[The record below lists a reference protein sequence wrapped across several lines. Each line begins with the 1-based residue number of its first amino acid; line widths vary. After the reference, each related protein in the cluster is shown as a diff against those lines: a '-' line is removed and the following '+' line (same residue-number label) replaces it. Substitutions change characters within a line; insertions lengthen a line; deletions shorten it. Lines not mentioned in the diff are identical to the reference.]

1 MSFCNDF
8 DVRERNET
16 KRKHIMFPLFRL
28 ISTFNWIWYVLPFVS
43 SRFQVSFLGVLFFSM
58 RGMLWSPL
66 WYADFSFAWIGLSLS
81 FLCRFQ
87 FHLVFHL
94 LRFGLVDWNAFILMS
109 VVLVFSHW
117 SNELREK
124 NEGKLDVCITNKLHL
139 IQLKFEMMFRQTYY
153 SMKQINMLTIGRT
166 WNEFR
171 LTKFAVSFLA
181 WRGFLEITKF
191 YTNRAFELY

>member
-8 DVRERNET
+8 DVRERKET

-43 SRFQVSFLGVLFFSM
+43 SRFQVSFLGVLFFSI
-58 RGMLWSPL
+58 PL
-66 WYADFSFAWIGLSLS
+66 IPVVIRRLFICLNWFQLELSLS
-81 FLCRFQ
+81 LNWFQ

-139 IQLKFEMMFRQTYY
+139 IQL
-153 SMKQINMLTIGRT
+153 
-166 WNEFR
+166 
-171 LTKFAVSFLA
+171 
-181 WRGFLEITKF
+181 
-191 YTNRAFELY
+191 